1 MNILKRFMHA
11 IRIYYVLYVD
21 SQEFLENA
29 IGLIRPLP
37 DGCEYVKL
45 TPLNK
50 QEYKCQWNV
59 EQMMQSLGYAWVIV
73 NGSNEVI
80 AYHHGTHKN
89 NNSMFFKVLNCDY
102 EHTEIMVDERYRRMG
117 LAVYLLYHAINDEVI
132 NGKIH
137 HVKVGT
143 MIRPDN
149 ISSLKL
155 HEHLGFKISHKVL
168 FFHMARVKDGHFVY
182 YNYPHLII

>member
-1 MNILKRFMHA
+1 
-11 IRIYYVLYVD
+11 
-21 SQEFLENA
+21 
-29 IGLIRPLP
+29 
-37 DGCEYVKL
+37 
-45 TPLNK
+45 
-50 QEYKCQWNV
+50 
-59 EQMMQSLGYAWVIV
+59 
-73 NGSNEVI
+73 
-80 AYHHGTHKN
+80 
-89 NNSMFFKVLNCDY
+89 
-102 EHTEIMVDERYRRMG
+102 MVDERYRRMG

-132 NGKIH
+132 NVKKH
-137 HVKVGT
+137 HGKVGT